1 MIAAASRQQRGPI
14 AMPAT
19 TLLVDVD
26 FERIALASAW
36 ADSRWQPAAV
46 VPAEAGRAAECEP
59 SPRSVDPS
67 GALERWRHA
76 GLALELHPAEAEGYY
91 LNLASP
97 DPKAFVM
104 WRADPERVPP
114 VDIVV
119 VTLSYHQAA
128 RMLDGG
134 EQVDAVPLDPVLRAR
149 LGPFVA
155 EHYKPEPRR
164 KVRRNDPF
172 AADGRPRG
180 PERGSA

>member
-1 MIAAASRQQRGPI
+1 MIAAASRQRWMPN

-36 ADSRWQPAAV
+36 ADARWQPAAV
-46 VPAEAGRAAECEP
+46 VPVDAGRTAEGEA
-59 SPRSVDPS
+59 SPRPVDPA

-76 GLALELHPAEAEGYY
+76 ALALELHPAEAEGFY

-104 WRADPERVPP
+104 WRADAGRVPP

-134 EQVDAVPLDPVLRAR
+134 EQVDAVPLDPALRA
-149 LGPFVA
+149 LLEPFVA

-172 AADGRPRG
+172 AADGPPRG

>member
-1 MIAAASRQQRGPI
+1 MIAAACRPRRMPT

-19 TLLVDVD
+19 SQLVDVD
-26 FERIALASAW
+26 FERIALASVW
-36 ADSRWQPAAV
+36 ADARWQPAAV
-46 VPAEAGRAAECEP
+46 APVDAGREAGGDPA
-59 SPRSVDPS
+59 PRPVDPS
-67 GALERWRHA
+67 GALERWRYA

-114 VDIVV
+114 LHIVV

-134 EQVDAVPLDPVLRAR
+134 EQVDAVPLDPALRSR
-149 LGPFVA
+149 LEPFVA

-172 AADGRPRG
+172 AADGPPRG

>member
-1 MIAAASRQQRGPI
+1 MIAAASRQRWMPI

-19 TLLVDVD
+19 NLLVDVE

-46 VPAEAGRAAECEP
+46 APVDGGGDQGDVRPPRA
-59 SPRSVDPS
+59 VDAP
-67 GALERWRHA
+67 GALERWRFP
-76 GLALELHPAEAEGYY
+76 GLALELHPAEAEGFY

-97 DPKAFVM
+97 APKAFVM

-134 EQVDAVPLDPVLRAR
+134 EQVDAVPLDPALRA
-149 LGPFVA
+149 LLEPFVA
-155 EHYKPEPRR
+155 EHSKPEPRR

-172 AADGRPRG
+172 AADGPPRG